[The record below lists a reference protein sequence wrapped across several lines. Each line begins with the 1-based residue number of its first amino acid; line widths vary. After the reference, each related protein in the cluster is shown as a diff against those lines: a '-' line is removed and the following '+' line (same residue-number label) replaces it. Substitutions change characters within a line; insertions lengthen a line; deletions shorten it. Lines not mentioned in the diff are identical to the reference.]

1 MAITYHAGR
10 RIQGI
15 SITPRQAGS
24 GLTFCDNFSTDKGW
38 ATSCSTYMDYDSGNS
53 RLKTVWNGCATNK
66 TVVYDLGEGMVS
78 DTKWVLRMKINMGS
92 TNGADNE
99 GFIGLS
105 DSDETAGKCTAQDF
119 AGVSFLAGYSTTA
132 WNGLY
137 EAEADGVTL
146 PPTAGNLLVYNF
158 SDSTDYWL
166 EIKRTSATALTYTL
180 YSDAFSTSL
189 GTQSVTIASGVSG
202 LRYIKLANYPAASTN
217 QPGAYVDDIQFY
229 NDVTS
234 TGTTPVAEVPASGDT
249 KPTNVQAGSRFEETD
264 TRKVY
269 DFIDPDV
276 TNQDIEWQ
284 CSSKEN
290 ATICGNTLTATAG
303 GWTVIARSVQT
314 ISPSRGGGTVIGK
327 HSKNYG
333 MFGFSKDPYWTS
345 GNTFANGD
353 YMIYHDEVYE
363 LGSGKSGSSFTG
375 ADNNTLYKV
384 TMDSDGL
391 VKYFADTGSGYTE
404 VYESTVT
411 ASGEYYVLGIPD
423 GSGKTVSDI
432 TITGTILNEWKE
444 VGT

>member
-1 MAITYHAGR
+1 MALTYHAGR

-15 SITPRQAGS
+15 SIKAAT
-24 GLTFCDNFSTDKGW
+24 GLALCDDFSTDKGW
-38 ATSCSTYMDYDSGNS
+38 ATSCSTYMGYVSGQ
-53 RLKTVWNGCATNK
+53 LKTEWNGGGTNK
-66 TVVYDLGEGMVS
+66 TVVYDLGAGSVS
-78 DTKWVLRMKINMGS
+78 DTKWVLRMKVNMGS
-92 TNGADNE
+92 TSGADNE
-99 GFIGLS
+99 GFIGIS
-105 DSDETAGKCTAQDF
+105 DSDETAGRCTAQDF
-119 AGVSFLAGYSTTA
+119 LGVSFLAGYSTTA
-132 WNGLY
+132 WNGFY
-137 EAEADGVTL
+137 EAEANGAIL
-146 PPTAGNLLVYNF
+146 PPTSGNLLVYNF

-166 EIKRTSATALTYTL
+166 EIKRTSATSLTYTL

-189 GTQSVTIASGVSG
+189 GTQTVTVASGVSG
-202 LRYIKLANYPAASTN
+202 LRYIKFANYPGASTN
-217 QPGAYVDDIQFY
+217 QPGAYADDVQFY

-234 TGTTPVAEVPASGDT
+234 PSAAVPATGDT

-269 DFIDPDV
+269 DFIDTDV
-276 TNQDIEWQ
+276 TNQDIEWE

-327 HSKNYG
+327 HSKLYG
-333 MFGFSKDPYWTS
+333 MLGFAKDPYWTS
-345 GNTFANGD
+345 GNTFNVGD
-353 YMIYHDEVYE
+353 YLIYHDEVYE
-363 LGSGKSGSSFTG
+363 LGSGKAGSTFSGAT
-375 ADNNTLYKV
+375 DDTLYKV

-432 TITGTILNEWKE
+432 TITGTILNQWKE